1 MFHIVPDVTS
11 IHSQEPA
18 QIQLNEVGR
27 GMDTITSNTQYLTNI
42 IFMISKCLLWFT
54 VSLEIL
60 FYTQWQN
67 ILNK

>member
-42 IFMISKCLLWFT
+42 IFMISKCLL
-54 VSLEIL
+54 
-60 FYTQWQN
+60 
-67 ILNK
+67 